1 VTAPCALVG
10 LVTVPRVNVMGWPP
24 VNVPVL
30 SDTVS
35 TGGEPAMLAVPEA
48 PAAGAVN
55 VSAVFAVHA
64 NPAPLSVMMIL
75 PVLATVVTGVR
86 VTDIVTPAKPL
97 SGLLSVTAG
106 WLVPRLSTMA
116 TKVPVV
122 LAPTTVVPSLAVV
135 AALTTVMPP

>member
-1 VTAPCALVG
+1 MAVVAALTEVSAPCALVG

-35 TGGEPAMLAVPEA
+35 TGGAEPAMLAVPEA

-75 PVLATVVTGVR
+75 PLLATVVTGVR

-97 SGLLSVTAG
+97 S
-106 WLVPRLSTMA
+106 
-116 TKVPVV
+116 
-122 LAPTTVVPSLAVV
+122 
-135 AALTTVMPP
+135 

>member
-1 VTAPCALVG
+1 MAVVAALTLVTAPCALVG

-30 SDTVS
+30 NDTVS

-55 VSAVFAVHA
+55 VSAVPDVHA

-75 PVLATVVTGVR
+75 PLLATAATGVR
-86 VTDIVTPAKPL
+86 VTDIVTEFDAWPFN
-97 SGLLSVTAG
+97 GLLSVTAG
-106 WLVPRLSTMA
+106 
-116 TKVPVV
+116 
-122 LAPTTVVPSLAVV
+122 
-135 AALTTVMPP
+135 